1 MQFKIYLH
9 RILFLCFCMLSFLEV
24 WHGTPCISIHKFYLY
39 SKRTLH
45 FVITSWC
52 VITSSVPWGSLNGRL
67 FCSLSIINYFNN
79 STVGPHNSSF
89 VRLTM
94 SESVITP
101 QEQSGRRSDTRTDAG
116 HGGGHGP
123 YKALYHYCYRRVK
136 RNWFLQ
142 TVHCGFA
149 TMNPWAVEK
158 LPLLARR
165 PWPPLR
171 DVNQLMT
178 RCR

>member
-1 MQFKIYLH
+1 MNCQTWTGRRKQC
-9 RILFLCFCMLSFLEV
+9 ILRFTFTGSCSFVFACFVVYRSLTWTL
-24 WHGTPCISIHKFYLY
+24 CISIHKFYIY
-39 SKRTLH
+39 SKRTLN
-45 FVITSWC
+45 FINTSWC
-52 VITSSVPWGSLNGRL
+52 EITSSVPWGSLNRRL
-67 FCSLSIINYFNN
+67 VCSLSIINYFNN

-101 QEQSGRRSDTRTDAG
+101 QEQSGCRSGTRTNTG

-123 YKALYHYCYRRVK
+123 YKALYHYCYSRVK

-165 PWPPLR
+165 P
-171 DVNQLMT
+171 
-178 RCR
+178 